1 MRIQAGQ
8 RGFLTGGDALAFF
21 FCHFQLPTQNKVLTF
36 FFFFFVLVS
45 VSLYGDFVAP
55 RWALRSLLAF
65 LFLLAFARHP
75 QQVRCLFAKL
85 PLVAAGLRNVS
96 MCAINVF
103 YEATDAMTV
112 IEFLVRA
119 EKWFAG
125 SFD

>member
-1 MRIQAGQ
+1 M
-8 RGFLTGGDALAFF
+8 
-21 FCHFQLPTQNKVLTF
+21 
-36 FFFFFVLVS
+36 LVS

-75 QQVRCLFAKL
+75 QQVRCLFAKF